1 MDDISNARET
11 TSKLP
16 RVETGD
22 IFQQIAIHQKWSFNP
37 KVGRK
42 LSRKCCNIS
51 DSVFFF
57 SSKSLLIWGKKK
69 RPITNRKEAGVVLQ
83 DLGPASRQYSI
94 PSTGQDCKLAV
105 QQPASLST
113 TLLQGNSCFKCFIEM
128 NFKEVSIL
136 FGIHRHTHTTE

>member
-1 MDDISNARET
+1 MDDVSNARET

-22 IFQQIAIHQKWSFNP
+22 IFQQIAVHQKWSFKP

-57 SSKSLLIWGKKK
+57 SSKSLRIWGKKK
-69 RPITNRKEAGVVLQ
+69 KKGGRCGAT
-83 DLGPASRQYSI
+83 DFGPASRQYSI